1 MPITITD
8 QQLKKLEPTT
18 FENYIS
24 ELVDHCDKSFPHLRQ
39 TMGNEGLEQ
48 VLRQSVNKANE
59 QGFTQRGPVKFY
71 IDLLIAFGYGF
82 DTDPQYYWIQNILR
96 KNEHL
101 SQIELS
107 TILYKQIKRYSEFTS
122 GEDSQFLYKV
132 AERLDSL
139 SIHNIKVNKNSF
151 LDDIQYLLEYIY
163 PEKYQLIGS
172 EAVEQ
177 LIFESI
183 NKANNEYQFTQVNY
197 VSLLTVLMFILGHQ
211 FDSDPFC
218 AWAAKEKTIRL
229 TNNNVAINSE
239 VVVNRLEKRAKIW
252 LTATLKNE
260 YSTNLNIDLL

>member
-1 MPITITD
+1 MAIQITNR
-8 QQLKKLEPTT
+8 QLKKLEPYALDS
-18 FENYIS
+18 YIN
-24 ELVDHCDKSFPHLRQ
+24 ELVSHCNEKFPHLKK
-39 TMGNEGLEQ
+39 TMGIENLKQ

-71 IDLLIAFGYGF
+71 IDLLIAFGYDF

-122 GEDSQFLYKV
+122 GEDNQFLYKV

-139 SIHNIKVNKNSF
+139 SIHTIKVSKDSF
-151 LDDIQYLLEYIY
+151 IDNIQYLLEYIY
-163 PEKYQLIGS
+163 PEKYQQIGS

-211 FDSDPFC
+211 FDSDPFY

-229 TNNNVAINSE
+229 TDNNVARNSE
-239 VVVNRLEKRAKIW
+239 VVVNRLEKCAKIW
-252 LTATLKNE
+252 LTATLKND
-260 YSTNLNIDLL
+260 YSTNLNKDLI